1 MATAVLTILPSLGE
15 ARRIARALAK
25 ARCPVA
31 GRIEAVGSSGNQGQG
46 ADVRLLVRCA
56 PEALAE
62 VERLIREHHTYADP
76 SIWNEAA
83 APDAAPRA
91 EEPIADL
98 GTS

>member
-31 GRIEAVGSSGNQGQG
+31 GRIEAVGAPGGRGPGG
-46 ADVRLLVRCA
+46 AVRLVVRCA
-56 PEALAE
+56 PETLAE

-76 SIWNEAA
+76 SIWTETVE
-83 APDAAPRA
+83 PDPVPGAK
-91 EEPIADL
+91 EPIADP
-98 GTS
+98 GTP

>member
-31 GRIEAVGSSGNQGQG
+31 GRIEAVGSSRDGGPG
-46 ADVRLLVRCA
+46 GIRLLVRCA

-62 VERLIREHHTYADP
+62 VECLIREHHTYADP
-76 SIWNEAA
+76 SIWTETVE
-83 APDAAPRA
+83 PDAAPWA
-91 EEPIADL
+91 EDPVAGP
-98 GTS
+98 GTP

>member
-1 MATAVLTILPSLGE
+1 MATAVVTILPSLGE

-25 ARCPVA
+25 ARCPLA
-31 GRIEAVGSSGNQGQG
+31 GRIEAVGSSGDRGQG
-46 ADVRLLVRCA
+46 GGIRLLVRCA

-62 VERLIREHHTYADP
+62 VERLIREHHTYAEP
-76 SIWNEAA
+76 SIWTEAA
-83 APDAAPRA
+83 SPAAAPRA